1 MERIQMKDLTI
12 IEISREKNI
21 FLTQSGEAKE
31 KNNMDVNASKNM
43 LNTYGCPFVPLKGKN
58 HEKVWAFLT

>member
-21 FLTQSGEAKE
+21 FLTQSGEARE
-31 KNNMDVNASKNM
+31 KNTMDVNASKSM
-43 LNTYGCPFVPLKGKN
+43 LNRRGVSLCFFKGP
-58 HEKVWAFLT
+58 VS